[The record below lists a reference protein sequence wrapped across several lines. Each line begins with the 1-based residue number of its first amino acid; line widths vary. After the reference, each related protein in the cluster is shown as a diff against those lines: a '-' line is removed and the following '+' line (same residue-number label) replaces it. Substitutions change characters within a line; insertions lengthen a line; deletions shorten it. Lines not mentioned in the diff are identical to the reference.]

1 MTEQPLECI
10 LSQLYAKGQK
20 SNRNFYKIKKKNTKT
35 YFSAF
40 QIQMPSGKFTIW
52 LIKGTEDF
60 TQKAGSPINV
70 WSDEN
75 RGHNRNQM
83 ATLVIAFLHIQV
95 HVSI

>member
-1 MTEQPLECI
+1 
-10 LSQLYAKGQK
+10 
-20 SNRNFYKIKKKNTKT
+20 
-35 YFSAF
+35 
-40 QIQMPSGKFTIW
+40 MPSGKFTIW